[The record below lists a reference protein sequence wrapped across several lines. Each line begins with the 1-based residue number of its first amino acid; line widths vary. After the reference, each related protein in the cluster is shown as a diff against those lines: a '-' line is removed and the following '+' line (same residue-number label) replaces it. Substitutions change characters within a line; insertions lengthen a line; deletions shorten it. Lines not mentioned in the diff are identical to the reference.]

1 MRRSLR
7 SLRSALTLPICT
19 LLCATLTP
27 LVAQPLAAQTDGSR
41 GRKYKAPPETGHI
54 SVEVVRANNGK
65 PIMNAA
71 VVFHPVKDGK
81 DEGNL
86 EVKTDP
92 DGKATIDV
100 IPVGSAVV
108 VQVIASGFATNAVD
122 FTLTNEPKQLQMKMV
137 RPRAQMSAYEDDAG
151 QPAKLPPGVQE
162 MKKHVQ
168 PATAAPT
175 SAPAT
180 TSSPTPAANP
190 NQ

>member
-1 MRRSLR
+1 MG
-7 SLRSALTLPICT
+7 
-19 LLCATLTP
+19 
-27 LVAQPLAAQTDGSR
+27 QTDESR

-100 IPVGSAVV
+100 IPVGSAVE
-108 VQVIASGFATNAVD
+108 VQVIANGFATNAVD
-122 FTLTNEPKQLQMKMV
+122 FTLTSEPKQLQIKML
-137 RPRAQMSAYEDDAG
+137 RPRAQVSTYEDNSG
-151 QPAKLPPGVQE
+151 QASRLPPGVQE
-162 MKKHVQ
+162 MKKPAP
-168 PATAAPT
+168 PATAPAAAPGNSQT
-175 SAPAT
+175 PSQ
-180 TSSPTPAANP
+180 TPASQP
-190 NQ
+190 NR